1 MLGFLA
7 WLRGTRVDDVAAL
20 AREARIPNDTNDAPP
35 TVLNDVPPDDQ
46 APDTPTHVWDRDPH
60 AALQVQRYRE
70 LQYVLSEKGMP
81 PELVRHILL
90 LADEARMLSVTRAE
104 TMVYTDDANECYL
117 RTPPIPSKLRH
128 HFLRRIVVDIDS
140 HDQGWS
146 GERNRSWLGTYQG
159 SYTWWELTLERRNEQ
174 GEWEE
179 VHRTHLTH
187 NIHASRE
194 FRRHTLEFHMD
205 DSIALDAQ
213 PDDRLCVYAR
223 TQFAA
228 WVNIVRYARIS
239 IWLDWDA

>member
-7 WLRGTRVDDVAAL
+7 WLRGARVDDAPPPRFAPV
-20 AREARIPNDTNDAPP
+20 PNDTEDTPLPVPNDA
-35 TVLNDVPPDDQ
+35 PPDDQ

-60 AALQVQRYRE
+60 AALQVLRFRE
-70 LQYVLSEKGMP
+70 LQRALSEKGMP

-104 TMVYTDDANECYL
+104 TMVYTDDADECYL

-128 HFLRRIVVDIDS
+128 NFIRRIVVDIDS

-159 SYTWWELTLERRNEQ
+159 SYTWWELSLDRRNEQ

-194 FRRHTLEFHMD
+194 FRRHTLEFRAD
-205 DSIALDAQ
+205 DPIAFDAQ
-213 PDDRLCVYAR
+213 PGDRLSVWAR

-239 IWLDWDA
+239 VWLDWDA